1 MPLAVGDRI
10 GRYEI
15 LAPLGVGGMG
25 EVYYARDPQLD
36 RAVAIKILTSSRAT
50 GPQLERFQRE
60 ARAVARITHP
70 HICTIYDVGQFDGVP
85 FLVMELLEGETLA
98 ERLEHGPLPIDRALI
113 SAGQIAEALDAA
125 HRKGVIH
132 RDLKPSNVMVTA
144 SGVKL
149 LDFGLAKLREI
160 EGAETLERS
169 TKSLRLTEQGTVLGT
184 IPYMAPEQVEGREAD
199 ARTDV
204 FALGVIL
211 YEMTTGRPPF
221 EARSPASVLASI
233 LTHDPQ
239 PLSSLRPGVPAGVDR
254 VVKKCLAK
262 DPDERWQSAADL
274 NAALQWS
281 REDSAS
287 AHGPPHAI
295 DKRRYFSRRVL
306 AALVVVAAVAA
317 AAMWMLSGRVASGT
331 GARAGPAVHSGHVP
345 DRNCVR
351 RPLRPGRRDGHLQ
364 RRMGRRPLRV
374 VHDATRQS

>member
-1 MPLAVGDRI
+1 
-10 GRYEI
+10 
-15 LAPLGVGGMG
+15 
-25 EVYYARDPQLD
+25 
-36 RAVAIKILTSSRAT
+36 
-50 GPQLERFQRE
+50 
-60 ARAVARITHP
+60 
-70 HICTIYDVGQFDGVP
+70 
-85 FLVMELLEGETLA
+85 MELLEGETLA

-113 SAGQIAEALDAA
+113 SAGQIATALDAA

-169 TKSLRLTEQGTVLGT
+169 TKSLPLTQQGAVLGT

-221 EARSPASVLASI
+221 EARSPASLLASI
-233 LTHDPQ
+233 LTHDPP
-239 PLSSLRPGVPAGVDR
+239 PLSSVRPGVPAGVDR
-254 VVKKCLAK
+254 VVRKCLAK

-287 AHGPPHAI
+287 PHGPPHAI

-306 AALVVVAAVAA
+306 AALAGGGGGRCAGGVDPHRPRHVRHRRRAA
-317 AAMWMLSGRVASGT
+317 
-331 GARAGPAVHSGHVP
+331 AVHSGHVP
-345 DRNCVR
+345 DRNRVR
-351 RPLRPGRRDGHLQ
+351 RPVRPGRRDHHLQ
-364 RRMGRRPLRV
+364 CGLGRRQLRV